1 MPTFASQTHVDMTEP
16 RPRSILHRR
25 TGDDTYVGQER
36 RSRPDRRGQGPHPGF
51 ERNPGWPEQLVQ
63 FLTRYLFFALGI
75 LFFNFTSGIAPAWMT
90 PAQLNT
96 VYGLY
101 FILSSVLFWHA
112 SRHTIAPARY
122 RIAMWLD
129 IAIVSVSVL
138 NDPYPIPPSLLV
150 FIMVVLG
157 NGMRY
162 GMRLFREALVG
173 CFAAAMLVLS
183 LRSIGGTTEISPG
196 LLFLNLFGG
205 IILVYAY
212 ILMGRIEQSRAQ
224 LEQRSRIDTLTG
236 LMNRRGLLENAD
248 QLFGQL
254 QRSQDHGRLV
264 VMFADLDKFKLIN
277 DTHGHAA
284 GDEVLRRF
292 SGILRGSVRSG
303 DIAARMGGDEFVL
316 ILNDTDADQAERIAQ
331 RIQQQVADCAERNQ
345 LEYSVTIGLGEAPTH
360 GASLSDLLARVDQAL
375 YHAKARQGGGGI
387 MRACKIE
394 AA

>member
-1 MPTFASQTHVDMTEP
+1 MTEP
-16 RPRSILHRR
+16 RPRSTSHRR
-25 TGDDTYVGQER
+25 TGDNGYVGQER
-36 RSRPDRRGQGPHPGF
+36 RSRPDRRGQDPLEGQV
-51 ERNPGWPEQLVQ
+51 RCPGWPEQMIQ

-75 LFFNFTSGIAPAWMT
+75 LFFNFTSGIAPTSMT
-90 PAQLNT
+90 LPQIN
-96 VYGLY
+96 GLYAVY
-101 FILSSVLFWHA
+101 FILVSALFWHA
-112 SRHTIAPARY
+112 SRHPVAPLRY
-122 RIAMWLD
+122 RLAMWLD

-162 GMRLFREALVG
+162 GMRLFREALIG

-183 LRSIGGTTEISPG
+183 LRSVGGTTEISPG

-236 LMNRRGLLENAD
+236 LMNRRGLLEHAD

-254 QRSQDHGRLV
+254 QRGGDRLV

-284 GDEVLRRF
+284 GDQVLKRF
-292 SGILRGSVRSG
+292 SDILRGSIRGG
-303 DIAARMGGDEFVL
+303 DLAARMGGDEFVL
-316 ILNDTDADQAERIAQ
+316 ILNDTDADQAERIAA
-331 RIQQQVADCAERNQ
+331 RIQQQVADCVQRNR

-360 GASLSDLLARVDQAL
+360 GATLSDLLARVDQAL

-387 MRACKIE
+387 MRACNME

>member
-1 MPTFASQTHVDMTEP
+1 MTEP
-16 RPRSILHRR
+16 RPRSTSHRR
-25 TGDDTYVGQER
+25 TGDSSYVGQER
-36 RSRPDRRGQGPHPGF
+36 RSRPDRRGQITDTGLI
-51 ERNPGWPEQLVQ
+51 RCPGWPEQMIQ

-75 LFFNFTSGIAPAWMT
+75 LFFNFTSGIAPAWLS
-90 PAQLNT
+90 PAQLNS
-96 VYGLY
+96 VYGIY
-101 FILSSVLFWHA
+101 FILSSLLFWHA
-112 SRHTIAPARY
+112 SREPVSPVRY
-122 RIAMWLD
+122 RFAMWLD

-173 CFAAAMLVLS
+173 CFSTAMLVLT
-183 LRSIGGTTEISPG
+183 LRSLGGTTEISPG

-224 LEQRSRIDTLTG
+224 LERRSRIDTLTG

-248 QLFGQL
+248 RLFAQL
-254 QRSQDHGRLV
+254 QRGQDRLV

-277 DTHGHAA
+277 DTHGHAV
-284 GDEVLRRF
+284 GDEVLKRF
-292 SGILRGSVRSG
+292 SGILRGSIRSG
-303 DIAARMGGDEFVL
+303 DVAARMGGDEFVL
-316 ILNDTDADQAERIAQ
+316 ILNDTDADQAEGIAR
-331 RIQQQVADCAERNQ
+331 RIQTQVAECAERNQ
-345 LEYSVTIGLGEAPTH
+345 LDYSVTIGLGEAPTH
-360 GASLSDLLARVDQAL
+360 GASLSDLLASVDQAL
-375 YHAKARQGGGGI
+375 YHAKARPGGGGI
-387 MRACKIE
+387 MRACNVE

>member
-1 MPTFASQTHVDMTEP
+1 MIQ
-16 RPRSILHRR
+16 
-25 TGDDTYVGQER
+25 Y
-36 RSRPDRRGQGPHPGF
+36 
-51 ERNPGWPEQLVQ
+51 
-63 FLTRYLFFALGI
+63 LTRYLFFAFGI
-75 LFFNFTSGIAPAWMT
+75 LFFNFTNGIAPAWMT
-90 PAQLNT
+90 PLQINS
-96 VYGLY
+96 LY
-101 FILSSVLFWHA
+101 AGYFVLVSALFWHA
-112 SRHTIAPARY
+112 SRYPISPARY
-122 RIAMWLD
+122 RLAMWLD

-183 LRSIGGTTEISPG
+183 LRSIAGTTEISPG

-254 QRSQDHGRLV
+254 QRGTDRLV

-284 GDEVLRRF
+284 GDEVLKRF
-292 SGILRGSVRSG
+292 SGILRDSIRSG
-303 DIAARMGGDEFVL
+303 DLAARMGGDEFVL

-331 RIQQQVADCAERNQ
+331 RIQQQVADCVQRNQ

-360 GASLSDLLARVDQAL
+360 GACLSDLLARVDQAL

-387 MRACKIE
+387 MRACDME

>member
-1 MPTFASQTHVDMTEP
+1 MVPSFPTQPSVDMTEP
-16 RPRSILHRR
+16 RPRSTSHRR
-25 TGDDTYVGQER
+25 TGDNNGAGPER
-36 RSRPDRRGQGPHPGF
+36 RSRPDRRVQSQLEGQV
-51 ERNPGWPEQLVQ
+51 RCPGWPEQMIQ

-75 LFFNFTSGIAPAWMT
+75 LFFNFTSGITPAWMT
-90 PAQLNT
+90 PLQLNS
-96 VYGLY
+96 LY
-101 FILSSVLFWHA
+101 AGYLILSSILFWHA
-112 SRHTIAPARY
+112 SRQPVSPTRY
-122 RIAMWLD
+122 RLAMWLD
-129 IAIVSVSVL
+129 IVIVSVSVL

-183 LRSIGGTTEISPG
+183 LRSLAGTTEISPG

-224 LEQRSRIDTLTG
+224 LEQRSRVDTLTG

-248 QLFGQL
+248 LMFGQL
-254 QRSQDHGRLV
+254 QCGQGRLV

-277 DTHGHAA
+277 DTHGHAV
-284 GDEVLRRF
+284 GDEVLKRF
-292 SGILRGSVRSG
+292 SGILRGSIRSS

-316 ILNDTDADQAERIAQ
+316 ILNDTDADQAECVAQ
-331 RIQQQVADCAERNQ
+331 RIQQQVANCAERNQ

-360 GASLSDLLARVDQAL
+360 GACLSDLLARVDQAL

-387 MRACKIE
+387 MRACNME